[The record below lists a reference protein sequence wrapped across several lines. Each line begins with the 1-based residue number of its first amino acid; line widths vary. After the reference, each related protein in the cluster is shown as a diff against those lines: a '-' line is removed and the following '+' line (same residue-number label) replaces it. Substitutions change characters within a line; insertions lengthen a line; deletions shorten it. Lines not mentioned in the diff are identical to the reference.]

1 MDWKTIVNAV
11 NNVTVED
18 QDNMS
23 EQYKILGMCVV
34 QIEKQRKQIEA
45 LTEKVGFLN
54 DDVGQLIPEEEEEEE
69 PPIDNTATHDTGIV
83 MHGTETFVRSQGY
96 FPVVSREGFST
107 LYTLRANH
115 KLVVLSPSQ
124 MNAIRT
130 IN

>member
-1 MDWKTIVNAV
+1 MNAV

-45 LTEKVGFLN
+45 LTEKVNFLN
-54 DDVGQLIPEEEEEEE
+54 DDVGQLIPNETEEEEEEK
-69 PPIDNTATHDTGIV
+69 PPTVNTATHDTGIV

-130 IN
+130 IK